1 MLHDDINASNL
12 QADTMRE
19 SLKALRER
27 HDMQHGL
34 QNAKNKFI
42 EKEHALMDK
51 FKGGRRNDE
60 ALDKFHQHKKDL
72 GEKHNYNNVRN
83 RHHDQHHHDQH
94 HPKEAFHEEVR
105 DNKSLIFENNDEKE
119 VGGFMV
125 LGMHRSGTSMLAG
138 LLVEGFG
145 YNPGAPLIQ
154 PAYDNEKGFY
164 ELIPAVLQND
174 IFMSDQH
181 VDWASHVKE
190 YDAEKA
196 IQRYKAG
203 QIKFERGTN
212 ALRFLNNK
220 SSRPWLQKD
229 PRMCITMRT
238 WLPLLNTKPAV
249 IFTYRHPLEVAMSLA
264 NRQHFKLA
272 YGLRLWIQYNKYAV
286 LNSADLCRVLS
297 SNNAVLSDPLN
308 ETKRIAS
315 ELTTNCN
322 VPAPPKMIDQ
332 TIVESFVDTKLQH
345 NKNQLKKKA
354 SEKILLES
362 HGDCLV
368 KDFDSSEV
376 DGSDAQKRE
385 MNLYLMAMKIYCDF
399 ESGKA
404 YEKTYEWPDF

>member
-1 MLHDDINASNL
+1 
-12 QADTMRE
+12 MRE

-27 HDMQHGL
+27 HDMQHGIE
-34 QNAKNKFI
+34 NAKQKFM
-42 EKEHALMDK
+42 EKEHALIEKLKGHSRSRRDEKMDQ
-51 FKGGRRNDE
+51 FK
-60 ALDKFHQHKKDL
+60 QHKEDLKKRSYNVREHNHDHHGKDNIAHL
-72 GEKHNYNNVRN
+72 KHNAINE
-83 RHHDQHHHDQH
+83 
-94 HPKEAFHEEVR
+94 EAFHDEVR
-105 DNKSLIFENNDEKE
+105 DNKSKNGNNDDKE

-125 LGMHRSGTSMLAG
+125 LGMHRSGTSMLSG

-145 YNPGAPLIQ
+145 YNPGSPLIQ

-174 IFMSDQH
+174 VFMADQH
-181 VDWASHVKE
+181 VDWSAHVKI

-196 IQRYKAG
+196 IKRYNQG
-203 QIKFERGTN
+203 LIRFERGTN

-220 SSRPWLQKD
+220 ASRPWLQKD

-238 WLPLLNTKPAV
+238 WLPLLNTKPAI

-272 YGLRLWIQYNKYAV
+272 YGLRLWIQYNKLAV

-308 ETKRIAS
+308 ETKRIAN
-315 ELTTNCN
+315 ELTTKCG

-332 TIVESFVDTKLQH
+332 TVVDSFVDTKLQH

-354 SEKILLES
+354 SEKRVLES

-368 KDFDSSEV
+368 KDFDSSEI
-376 DGSDAQKRE
+376 DGSEAKQRE
-385 MNLYLMAMKIYCDF
+385 MDLYLMAMKIYCDF

-404 YEKTYEWPDF
+404 YEDTYEWPDL